1 MSTKSNSLHSACQDL
16 MSEQEKLSV
25 MSTNVNRKL
34 TYFIEADTV
43 IEKLGLPSFSIH
55 SESFSHTLDKID
67 GCIMFLNKKVS
78 SALMCLTTL
87 GPYWGLVVQYQ
98 FAACF

>member
-1 MSTKSNSLHSACQDL
+1 

-25 MSTNVNRKL
+25 MSTNVNKKL

-78 SALMCLTTL
+78 SALMCLTT
-87 GPYWGLVVQYQ
+87 YWGPSCTISVCRLFLTRYL
-98 FAACF
+98 

>member
-1 MSTKSNSLHSACQDL
+1 

-25 MSTNVNRKL
+25 MSTNVNKKL
-34 TYFIEADTV
+34 AYFIEADTV

-78 SALMCLTTL
+78 SSQKRQQSSTKWA
-87 GPYWGLVVQYQ
+87 
-98 FAACF
+98 